1 MPHCRNQMPVPQHA
15 PARVPWS
22 ITIFSTLNIR
32 RKSDTSP
39 AEVRRLIRRMSDTY
53 RGGMIRK
60 SPLPA
65 AALAAIGQASGRGRG
80 KRSPLYL
87 WFREHHDELAT
98 GFARSAPAWQ
108 PLATFLGEQGVLDA
122 DGKPP
127 TARAARD
134 AWWRVRQ
141 DLKQAAALPTTP
153 TASEAVGM
161 PTSVREVV
169 QPPALPSAAPTP
181 LPAPLQPLADTR
193 PRMPP
198 LKPRK
203 T

>member
-1 MPHCRNQMPVPQHA
+1 MPHCRNRSSIPQHA

-22 ITIFSTLNIR
+22 ITSLSTFDVRLM
-32 RKSDTSP
+32 SDTSP
-39 AEVRRLIRRMSDTY
+39 SYARRLIRRMSDIY
-53 RGGMIRK
+53 RGRMIRK

-65 AALAAIGQASGRGRG
+65 AALAAIRHASGRGRG

-87 WFREHHDELAT
+87 WFQEHHDELAV

-122 DGKPP
+122 DGKMP
-127 TARAARD
+127 TARAVRD

-141 DLKQAAALPTTP
+141 DRKQSAVGTVPSDAP
-153 TASEAVGM
+153 EAVRTAM
-161 PTSVREVV
+161 SVRELV
-169 QPPALPSAAPTP
+169 QPPALPSPAPMPT
-181 LPAPLQPLADTR
+181 PAPLQPLADTR

>member
-1 MPHCRNQMPVPQHA
+1 MP
-15 PARVPWS
+15 
-22 ITIFSTLNIR
+22 IFSAPKVR
-32 RKSDTSP
+32 RKSDTSS
-39 AEVRRLIRRMSDTY
+39 AEVRHLIRRISDTY

-60 SPLPA
+60 SSLPA

-87 WFREHHDELAT
+87 WFREHHDELAV

-122 DGKPP
+122 DGKMP
-127 TARAARD
+127 TARAVRD

-141 DLKQAAALPTTP
+141 DRKQSAVETTLSDAP
-153 TASEAVGM
+153 EAVRTPM
-161 PTSVREVV
+161 SVRELV
-169 QPPALPSAAPTP
+169 QPSALPSPAPMPT
-181 LPAPLQPLADTR
+181 PAPLQPLADTR

>member
-1 MPHCRNQMPVPQHA
+1 MTVFLA
-15 PARVPWS
+15 LDV
-22 ITIFSTLNIR
+22 R
-32 RKSDTSP
+32 RKSDISQ
-39 AEVRRLIRRMSDTY
+39 AQVRRLIRHMSDTY
-53 RGGMIRK
+53 CDGMIRK
-60 SPLPA
+60 LPLPA

-87 WFREHHDELAT
+87 WFREHHDELAA

-108 PLATFLGEQGVLDA
+108 PLATFLGEQGVLDV
-122 DGKPP
+122 DGKLP
-127 TARAARD
+127 TARAVRD

-153 TASEAVGM
+153 TASEAVTM
-161 PTSVREVV
+161 PTSVREVA
-169 QPPALPSAAPTP
+169 QPPALPSPAPAP
-181 LPAPLQPLADTR
+181 SPAPLQPLADTR

-198 LKPRK
+198 LKSRK